1 MNGNYAERAAFIN
14 PIAAELEQT
23 AYQLRQGATSD
34 ERAADK
40 LRLLAGMLSD
50 ATSLNDAATLGTV
63 TTTNQ
68 ETTS

>member
-14 PIAAELEQT
+14 PIAAELERT